1 MSYLHSTTTRSGRSL
16 LPSPSCTSAV
26 ETLQCE
32 DPGLYMPAECHLVFS
47 KVPRL
52 DYSLSTVPNKKILKA
67 GGPLPSVAMAKKS
80 SAHCFV
86 ALVGPRK
93 HYPELWL
100 SLGGVG
106 LYECLRGPSLPL
118 QHPPAQAQPEL
129 HPQLSFLSADRA
141 LEDPHL
147 AGREAKAQK
156 ERDRVQ
162 SLGEVR
168 GSGRV
173 PLSVLCPFY

>member
-67 GGPLPSVAMAKKS
+67 GGPLPSVAMAKEVKCPLLCGS
-80 SAHCFV
+80 CGAQE
-86 ALVGPRK
+86 ALP
-93 HYPELWL
+93 
-100 SLGGVG
+100 
-106 LYECLRGPSLPL
+106 
-118 QHPPAQAQPEL
+118 
-129 HPQLSFLSADRA
+129 
-141 LEDPHL
+141 
-147 AGREAKAQK
+147 
-156 ERDRVQ
+156 
-162 SLGEVR
+162 
-168 GSGRV
+168 
-173 PLSVLCPFY
+173 